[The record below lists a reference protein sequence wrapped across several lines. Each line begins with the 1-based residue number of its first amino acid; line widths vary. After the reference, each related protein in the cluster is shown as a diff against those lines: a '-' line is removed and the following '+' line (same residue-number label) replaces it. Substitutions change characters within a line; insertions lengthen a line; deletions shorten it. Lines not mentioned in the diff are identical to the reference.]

1 MPSVEQVKGT
11 LPHAF
16 KDKYPD
22 TYTIINGSEVF
33 IETPGDLHMQSSTWS
48 EYKSHNTSKYLLA
61 CTPNGAVMYISPLY
75 VGSISDVQL
84 TRVCGLLDAL
94 RDHNIS
100 GMSVMADRG
109 FTIKDHIE
117 KIGANL
123 NIPPFL
129 DGRQQL
135 QPEDISTGR

>member
-1 MPSVEQVKGT
+1 M
-11 LPHAF
+11 
-16 KDKYPD
+16 
-22 TYTIINGSEVF
+22 IILLKF
-33 IETPGDLHMQSSTWS
+33 
-48 EYKSHNTSKYLLA
+48 LLA

-84 TRVCGLLDAL
+84 TRVCGFLDVL
-94 RDHNIS
+94 RDQNIS

-117 KIGANL
+117 KIGAKL

-135 QPEDISTGR
+135 QPEDISTGRRIASLRTRGSGHWESEELFHSQRCSSTEYEPYR